1 MEYDVQI
8 YMASKKSTAY
18 ENYADIKKAVESASL
33 GLYSNHGV
41 QIQNIQT
48 INEKV
53 IMHLRIP
60 DDIADNFS
68 IGNHMRG
75 VATYLMK
82 NYNEKYSSQLLGKRL
97 LKYTV
102 IPTPTDKEDN
112 DISFNN
118 KLSAI
123 SKFSEL
129 LKYNDE
135 KSKQKIS
142 KIISI
147 LYEED

>member
-1 MEYDVQI
+1 MEYDVQVD
-8 YMASKKSTAY
+8 MASKKSTAY

-33 GLYSNHGV
+33 GLYSNYGV

-60 DDIADNFS
+60 NDIADNFS

-82 NYNEKYSSQLLGKRL
+82 NYNEKYSSQLLGKDYSNTQSFQHLTIKKTTIFRL
-97 LKYTV
+97 
-102 IPTPTDKEDN
+102 
-112 DISFNN
+112 
-118 KLSAI
+118 
-123 SKFSEL
+123 
-129 LKYNDE
+129 
-135 KSKQKIS
+135 
-142 KIISI
+142 IIS
-147 LYEED
+147 YPQ

>member
-8 YMASKKSTAY
+8 DMASKKSTAY

-33 GLYSNHGV
+33 GLYSNYGV

-60 DDIADNFS
+60 NDIADNFS

-82 NYNEKYSSQLLGKRL
+82 NYNEKDYSNTQSFQHLPIKKTTIFRL
-97 LKYTV
+97 
-102 IPTPTDKEDN
+102 
-112 DISFNN
+112 
-118 KLSAI
+118 
-123 SKFSEL
+123 
-129 LKYNDE
+129 
-135 KSKQKIS
+135 
-142 KIISI
+142 IIS
-147 LYEED
+147 YPQ